1 MAYNFKKDE
10 ESKHRRQE
18 IMKIIK
24 QLTESEWNNYVQ
36 SPNKKLNYRSYIKE
50 KFRISSTTLASV
62 IECRAGRMEP
72 NIIKKCYWIYAMS
85 DKADKKY
92 FVSIFDNPE
101 NVMKLLQGLSENPER
116 ISDVEDKNMDESPEK
131 ASDVEDENT
140 NENSEKA
147 SDDKVE
153 SAKESSES
161 PLNMVDEKMKSY
173 IENAM
178 SDSFNVELELDEN
191 TYKKYNLKWKYGD
204 SNISWTEIKYLYIV
218 PVQESNVK
226 EIVEKKSRIEE
237 DSLIWFIYPVKDEE
251 LQKDT
256 EMCIKKCKF
265 PEDCVLMESTLG
277 EKNVYILYN
286 PQDCNVKSYMH
297 SGIYL
302 KEMPIIQVKVKKDGK
317 RKKKSR
323 KISLF

>member
-24 QLTESEWNNYVQ
+24 QLTESEWNNYVL
-36 SPNKKLNYRSYIKE
+36 SPNKKLNYRSYIEE
-50 KFRISSTTLASV
+50 KFKISSTTLASV
-62 IECRAGRMEP
+62 IECRAVRMEP
-72 NIIKKCYWIYAMS
+72 HIIKKCYRIYAMS
-85 DKADKKY
+85 DKADKEY
-92 FVSIFDNPE
+92 FASIFEDPAG
-101 NVMKLLQGLSENPER
+101 VMKMLQGLSANPER
-116 ISDVEDKNMDESPEK
+116 T
-131 ASDVEDENT
+131 SDVEDENT
-140 NENSEKA
+140 NESPEMT

-153 SAKESSES
+153 SSEAS
-161 PLNMVDEKMKSY
+161 LNMVDEKMKKY
-173 IENAM
+173 VENSM

-204 SNISWTEIKYLYIV
+204 PDISWTEIKYLYIV
-218 PVQESNVK
+218 PVQGSNVK
-226 EIVEKKSRIEE
+226 EIVEKKNRMEE

-317 RKKKSR
+317 RKKKKSR